1 MKLNAETISKK
12 YELELLS
19 HIILNYGFK
28 NVAIQLADHMLND
41 SLFISNAIK
50 GILLS
55 SPGGKDEKDENGG
68 KGEKDE
74 NGGRDEKNE
83 KNEKGDERAEHS
95 CCSGSCSK
103 NKTICDI
110 PMRKGTDNSDKIN
123 LYILGDTTLNECCED
138 YVCAD
143 HVNADFLVHYGISC
157 QSFITPY
164 IPSIN
169 IFNKINIEDN
179 FFKNINEFINNKKIL
194 EENKISIILTDVSYI
209 NYMEQLVICFCDKNK
224 MNFLCD
230 ENKMNF
236 VCDEKKHK
244 IFYEIDNKIISSKN
258 IYDQNKLASEK
269 EERNNSINNTCT
281 NNGNIIDDN
290 TFISSDL
297 QFTNIIIGIPKIA
310 NNMNG
315 QVYYGYWDA
324 YVEFKID
331 DNIFD
336 KYKFMC
342 GRLLFKVFYNTKEKY
357 FVYKIVKKDHIEC
370 KLENEEECKLENKC
384 GNIYLFTGNEKNFT
398 NRVILEYGNYY
409 DIYSYNDITIFNNEN
424 NKINNLLLKRYNLI
438 EICKKVNTFGI
449 IIGNV
454 NLCKN
459 KELRLLINYI
469 LRKNGK
475 KCFTIVTNKLN
486 SAKLENF
493 YDIEMYILL
502 TCSENNLLELKDFSK
517 KIINP
522 YEFFVAYNYIEWDCN
537 YLFDFYD
544 LLNSKEIKKEYI
556 SSLRKDK
563 YFTWDINSE
572 QLCIKN
578 ENNYEQQELLLKKYD
593 HLIDHNS
600 TISVQD
606 QQKFIMRFQ
615 ENSSMCQYFMETI
628 KENEKREFKG
638 VDINYNI
645 DDIPTIVQGL
655 DGIAQRYDSDIKF
668 SK

>member
-1 MKLNAETISKK
+1 MKLNAENISKK
-12 YELELLS
+12 YELELVS

-28 NVAIQLADHMLND
+28 NVAIQLADYMLND
-41 SLFISNAIK
+41 SLFISNTIK
-50 GILLS
+50 NIILNSQNDVGAKDTNLEE
-55 SPGGKDEKDENGG
+55 GDKNEKVGKDEKGDLIGASYDQNS
-68 KGEKDE
+68 
-74 NGGRDEKNE
+74 EKN
-83 KNEKGDERAEHS
+83 
-95 CCSGSCSK
+95 CCSGNCNQ
-103 NKTICDI
+103 NKTVCDI
-110 PMRKGTDNSDKIN
+110 SMNKDKNNINNSDKVN

-138 YVCAD
+138 YVCSD
-143 HVNADFLVHYGISC
+143 HVHADFLVHYGVSC

-164 IPSIN
+164 VPSIY
-169 IFNKINIEDN
+169 IFNKINLEDN
-179 FFKNINEFINNKKIL
+179 FIKNVREFVNKKNIL
-194 EENKISIILTDVSYI
+194 EENKISIILTDVSFI
-209 NYMEQLVICFCDKNK
+209 NYMEQLVTCFCDKNK
-224 MNFLCD
+224 INFLCD
-230 ENKMNF
+230 E
-236 VCDEKKHK
+236 KKRK
-244 IFYEIDNKIISSKN
+244 IFYEIDDKIISGKN
-258 IYDQNKLASEK
+258 IYDQNILANEK
-269 EERNNSINNTCT
+269 KEGNNSINNTHT
-281 NNGNIIDDN
+281 NSENIINDN
-290 TFISSDL
+290 PFTSPDL
-297 QFTNIIIGIPKIA
+297 QFTNVIIGMHRIA

-315 QVYYGYWDA
+315 HVYYGYWDNF
-324 YVEFKID
+324 VEFKID

-342 GRLLFKVFYNTKEKY
+342 GRLLFKVFYNTKENT
-357 FVYKIVKKDHIEC
+357 FVYKIVKKNDFEC
-370 KLENEEECKLENKC
+370 RLENEQCPNGEDSKKECTQ
-384 GNIYLFTGNEKNFT
+384 IYLFAGKEENFT
-398 NRVILEYGNYY
+398 NRVILEYGNYF
-409 DIYSYNDITIFNNEN
+409 DIYNYNDVTIFSKEN
-424 NKINNLLLKRYNLI
+424 NKINKLVLKRYNLI
-438 EICKKVNTFGI
+438 EICKEVNTFGI

-486 SAKLENF
+486 SPKLENF

-522 YEFFVAYNYIEWDCN
+522 YEFFVAYNYLEWDCN

-544 LLNSKEIKKEYI
+544 LLNAKEIQKEYI
-556 SSLRKDK
+556 SSLKKDK

-578 ENNYEQQELLLKKYD
+578 EKNSEQQELLLKKYD
-593 HLIDHNS
+593 HLIDHNL

-606 QQKFIMRFQ
+606 QQKFIMKFQ

-638 VDINYNI
+638 VDINYNTEE
-645 DDIPTIVQGL
+645 IPMAVQGL
-655 DGIAQRYDSDIKF
+655 DGIAQRYDSDFKF

>member
-1 MKLNAETISKK
+1 MKLNAESISKK

-28 NVAIQLADHMLND
+28 NVAIQLADYMLND
-41 SLFISNAIK
+41 SLFISNTIK
-50 GILLS
+50 NILLNS
-55 SPGGKDEKDENGG
+55 QNDRVSKDSNLRVGNKNGETGKDEKS
-68 KGEKDE
+68 
-74 NGGRDEKNE
+74 EKNFE
-83 KNEKGDERAEHS
+83 QKFEQN
-95 CCSGSCSK
+95 CCSGNCNK

-110 PMRKGTDNSDKIN
+110 SINKETNNIDQVN

-138 YVCAD
+138 YVCSD
-143 HVNADFLVHYGISC
+143 HVHADFLVHYGISC

-169 IFNKINIEDN
+169 IFNKINIEGH
-179 FFKNINEFINNKKIL
+179 FLKNINEFISKKNIL

-209 NYMEQLVICFCDKNK
+209 NYMKQLVICFCDKNK
-224 MNFLCD
+224 MSFLCD
-230 ENKMNF
+230 E
-236 VCDEKKHK
+236 KKQK

-258 IYDQNKLASEK
+258 IYDQNILVSEK
-269 EERNNSINNTCT
+269 KEGNNSVNNTCT
-281 NNGNIIDDN
+281 SSNSIIDDN
-290 TFISSDL
+290 TFTSSDL
-297 QFTNIIIGIPKIA
+297 QFTNIIIGMHRIA

-315 QVYYGYWDA
+315 NVYYGYWDA

-342 GRLLFKVFYNTKEKY
+342 GRLLFKVFYNTKEKT
-357 FVYKIVKKDHIEC
+357 FVYKIVKKKHIEC
-370 KLENEEECKLENKC
+370 KLENEEECTLNNKC
-384 GNIYLFTGNEKNFT
+384 ANIYLFAGKEKDFT
-398 NRVILEYGNYY
+398 NRVILEYGSYY
-409 DIYSYNDITIFNNEN
+409 DIYSYNDVTIFSNEN
-424 NKINNLLLKRYNLI
+424 NKINKLLLKRYNLI

-502 TCSENNLLELKDFSK
+502 TCSENSLLELKDFSK

-522 YEFFVAYNYIEWDCN
+522 YEFFVAYNYLEWNCN

-544 LLNSKEIKKEYI
+544 LLNAKEIKKEYI

-578 ENNYEQQELLLKKYD
+578 ENNNEQQELLLKKYD

-606 QQKFIMRFQ
+606 QQKFITRFQ

-638 VDINYNI
+638 VDINYNTEE
-645 DDIPTIVQGL
+645 IPIAVQGL
-655 DGIAQRYDSDIKF
+655 DGIAQRYDSDLKF

>member
-1 MKLNAETISKK
+1 MKLNTENISKK
-12 YELELLS
+12 YELELVS

-28 NVAIQLADHMLND
+28 NVAIQLADYMLND
-41 SLFISNAIK
+41 SLFISNTIK
-50 GILLS
+50 NNILNSQNDVGAKNSNLEE
-55 SPGGKDEKDENGG
+55 GDKNGEAGKDEKGALIGASYEQNS
-68 KGEKDE
+68 
-74 NGGRDEKNE
+74 EKN
-83 KNEKGDERAEHS
+83 
-95 CCSGSCSK
+95 CCSGNCNQ
-103 NKTICDI
+103 NKTVCDI
-110 PMRKGTDNSDKIN
+110 SMNKDKNNMNNTDKVN

-138 YVCAD
+138 YVCSD
-143 HVNADFLVHYGISC
+143 HVHADFLVHYGISC

-164 IPSIN
+164 VPSIY
-169 IFNKINIEDN
+169 IFNKINLEDN
-179 FFKNINEFINNKKIL
+179 FIKNVREFINKKNIL
-194 EENKISIILTDVSYI
+194 EENKISIILTDVSFI
-209 NYMEQLVICFCDKNK
+209 NYMEQLVICFGDKNK
-224 MNFLCD
+224 INFLCD
-230 ENKMNF
+230 E
-236 VCDEKKHK
+236 KKWK
-244 IFYEIDNKIISSKN
+244 IFYEIDDKIIPSKN
-258 IYDQNKLASEK
+258 IYDQNILASQKK
-269 EERNNSINNTCT
+269 EENNSVNDPHTNSNNVIN
-281 NNGNIIDDN
+281 DN
-290 TFISSDL
+290 TYTNPDL
-297 QFTNIIIGIPKIA
+297 QFTNVIIGMHRIA

-315 QVYYGYWDA
+315 HVYYGYWDA

-342 GRLLFKVFYNTKEKY
+342 GRLLFKVFYNTKENT
-357 FVYKIVKKDHIEC
+357 FVYKIVKKENFEC
-370 KLENEEECKLENKC
+370 RLENEQCPNGKDNKKECSQ
-384 GNIYLFTGNEKNFT
+384 IYLFTGKEENFT
-398 NRVILEYGNYY
+398 NRVILEYGNHY
-409 DIYSYNDITIFNNEN
+409 DIYSYNNVTIFAKEN
-424 NKINNLLLKRYNLI
+424 NKINKLVLKRYNLI
-438 EICKKVNTFGI
+438 EICKEANTFGI

-486 SAKLENF
+486 SPKLENF

-522 YEFFVAYNYIEWDCN
+522 YEFFVAYNYLEWDCN

-544 LLNSKEIKKEYI
+544 LLNAKEIKKEYI
-556 SSLRKDK
+556 ASLKKDK
-563 YFTWDINSE
+563 YFTWNINSE

-578 ENNYEQQELLLKKYD
+578 EKNSEQQELLLKKYD

-606 QQKFIMRFQ
+606 QQKFIMKFQ

-638 VDINYNI
+638 VDINYNTEE
-645 DDIPTIVQGL
+645 IPMAVQGL
-655 DGIAQRYDSDIKF
+655 DGIAQRYDSDLKF